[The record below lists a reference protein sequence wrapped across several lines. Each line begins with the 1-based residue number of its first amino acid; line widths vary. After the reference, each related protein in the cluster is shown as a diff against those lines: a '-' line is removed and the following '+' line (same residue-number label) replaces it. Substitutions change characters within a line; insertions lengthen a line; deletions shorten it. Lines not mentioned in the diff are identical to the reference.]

1 MARAQDNSD
10 GQQATAS
17 APDDSRASSRGSW
30 AAGSNPFVGNA
41 GPRFDPEQAQ
51 EAGPV
56 PLHVLDVAWE
66 PGRIK
71 TMVRAQGLLTH
82 DLVGVGQQDWLWK
95 DHELEALAEPMANT
109 LNKIPATRAAAAVS
123 DELTV
128 GAVMFEYAARSI
140 RERRQVLGARKA
152 REQAKQP
159 RVRPVTGY
167 NAEGEKVTPGEVNW
181 EVPE

>member
-1 MARAQDNSD
+1 MPRESNHD
-10 GQQATAS
+10 GQATAPA
-17 APDDSRASSRGSW
+17 APAEPRASSKGSW
-30 AAGSNPFVGNA
+30 AAGRNPFVADA
-41 GPRFDPEQAQ
+41 GPRFNPEAAQ
-51 EAGPV
+51 EAGPT
-56 PLHVLDVAWE
+56 PLHVLEVAWE

-82 DLVGVGQQDWLWK
+82 DLIGVGQEDWQWRE
-95 DHELEALAEPMANT
+95 HELEALAEPLANS

-140 RERRQVLGARKA
+140 RERRTVLLARK
-152 REQAKQP
+152 RQQQAQEP
-159 RVRPVTGY
+159 RARPVTGY
-167 NAEGEKVTPGEVNW
+167 NAEGEKVSPGEVNW

>member
-1 MARAQDNSD
+1 MPRDNHD
-10 GQQATAS
+10 APQATAP
-17 APDDSRASSRGSW
+17 ADPTESRASSRGSW
-30 AAGSNPFVGNA
+30 AAGRNPFVADA
-41 GPRFDPEQAQ
+41 GPRFDPEAAQ

-56 PLHVLDVAWE
+56 PLHVLEVAWE

-82 DLVGVGQQDWLWK
+82 DLVGVGEQDWLWK
-95 DHELEALAEPMANT
+95 EHELEALAEPMANT

-140 RERRQVLGARKA
+140 RERRQVLVARKRA
-152 REQAKQP
+152 EQAQQP

-167 NAEGEKVTPGEVNW
+167 NAAGEKVSPGEVNW